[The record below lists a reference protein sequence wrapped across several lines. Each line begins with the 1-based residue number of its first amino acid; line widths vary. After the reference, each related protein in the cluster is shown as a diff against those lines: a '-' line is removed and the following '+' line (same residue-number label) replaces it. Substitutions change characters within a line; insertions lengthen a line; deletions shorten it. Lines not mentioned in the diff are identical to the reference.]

1 MKLAQFNYLQE
12 ASMSTVKAPKVTIY
26 EKSLIGAGLSQ
37 LGIGDDYEIVTTDEP
52 DIVENTAAEE
62 LQKFLGKGG
71 IAIRIVPE
79 SKSAGKKRF
88 LLGRDSN
95 LKAIMH
101 FGDRGD
107 MDIRNVSAEDDGFH
121 LKHVGHDVVIAG
133 ANPRGVL
140 YGEYAFE
147 DFVMKEMKNGDL
159 DVKTIPSFRKRMSAP
174 GHYFNSVNF
183 SNEGLPEEKAAYL
196 SRIGAN
202 QAILLDVG
210 VVGTPYGKLQTY
222 VKSDVFPFQP
232 PPSLDLQTKLKSAG
246 ALCKK
251 YGIDVYFWFE
261 EPIIPSLA
269 GGVEKY
275 PSEAVGTV
283 KRPWGGGKDGLEPTL
298 CVSSPIVQ
306 EHYKNMVKKFVREYP
321 DVKGIAFYN
330 LDGTSWLCTPA
341 LCPRCK
347 SVCKESPT
355 DMHNPWESQ
364 AAFVTL
370 LAQAAR
376 EERPDFDLRFWGSVH
391 YNENIEKL
399 LHAAQGYGSLISS
412 WNGSDRDIMIPEN
425 GEPDRSFAVSQAAA
439 KERKVPLYGL
449 IEFNN
454 LLDVIPNGLPFP
466 FSVCSAITRYEQ
478 RGLKNIM
485 EFDGPLP
492 GLNQINALVAQRF
505 IWDPGQSPEKLLAD
519 LSVQQFGVRGGE
531 LMYKAWEEIKKAFDV
546 WNDDMKFHPLQGSM
560 FFVGLSPGFAGN
572 GLSQT
577 VLPDIVSTYNS
588 TIQLYSRVEPY
599 RAADFEK
606 LKESSFLDK
615 MMVMNAHLAA
625 AAKVAQEAVGSAS
638 DKEFI
643 GICCYGAAKARPTQ
657 KEYAE
662 LNYASIA
669 IADALCRQRCDVIRA
684 YQLRTA
690 LEKSRREGDE
700 KSALEKEK
708 LYLDLVREDIG
719 VQERFCEMLAG
730 FAEMRPC
737 YTRTSL
743 TERELS
749 DLLAGTNAKI
759 DKLKEF
765 LKIT

>member
-1 MKLAQFNYLQE
+1 
-12 ASMSTVKAPKVTIY
+12 MSTVKAPNGTIY
-26 EKSLIGAGLSQ
+26 EKRLIGAGLSQ
-37 LGIGDDYEIVTTDEP
+37 LGSGGDYEIVTADEP

-62 LQKFLGKGG
+62 LKKVFGKAGLNIG
-71 IAIRIVPE
+71 IVPE
-79 SKSAGKKRF
+79 SKSTGRKRF
-88 LLGRDSN
+88 LLGRDST
-95 LKAIMH
+95 LKAIAH
-101 FGDRGD
+101 FSDRGD
-107 MDIRNVSAEDDGFH
+107 LKIRDVSPQDDGFH
-121 LKHVGHDVVIAG
+121 LKQVGNDIVIAG

-140 YGEYAFE
+140 YGVYAFE
-147 DFVMKEMKNGDL
+147 DFVMKEVKSGVL
-159 DVKTIPSFRKRMSAP
+159 DVRTIPCFRKRMSAP

-183 SNEGLPEEKAAYL
+183 PNEGLPEEKAIYL

-202 QAILLDVG
+202 QVILLDLG
-210 VVGTPYGKLQTY
+210 VVGTVYCKLQTY

-232 PPSLDLQTKLKSAG
+232 PPFPDLQTKLKSAG
-246 ALCKK
+246 ALCRK

-261 EPIIPSLA
+261 EPILPSLA

-275 PSEAVGTV
+275 PPEALGTV
-283 KRPWGGGKDGLEPTL
+283 KRPWGGDRDGLDRTL
-298 CVSSPIVQ
+298 CVSSLIVQ
-306 EHYKNMVKKFVREYP
+306 EHYKCMVKKFVREYP

-330 LDGTSWLCTPA
+330 LDGSSWLCTPA

-347 SVCKESPT
+347 SVCKESPP
-355 DMHNPWESQ
+355 DRHNPWESQ
-364 AAFVTL
+364 AAFVTH

-376 EERPDFDLRFWGSVH
+376 EERPDFDLRFWGNVH
-391 YNENIEKL
+391 YNDDIEKL
-399 LHAAQGYGSLISS
+399 LHAAQGYGSLMSF
-412 WNGSDRDIMIPEN
+412 WNGSDRDIMIPEH
-425 GEPDRSFAVSQAAA
+425 GEPDRSFDVSLAAA
-439 KERKVPLYGL
+439 KDRKIPLYGL

-454 LLDVIPNGLPFP
+454 LLDAIPNGLPFP

-485 EFDGPLP
+485 EFAGPLP

-505 IWDPGQSPEKLLAD
+505 ILDPEQSPEKLLAD

-531 LMYKAWEEIKKAFDV
+531 LMYKAWEEIKRAFDV

-560 FFVGLSPGFAGN
+560 FFAGISPGFAGN

-588 TIQLYSRVEPY
+588 TIQLYFRVEPY

-606 LKESSFLDK
+606 LKEIAFLDN
-615 MMVMNAHLAA
+615 MMVMSAHLAA
-625 AAKVAQEAVGSAS
+625 AAEVAKQAVGSAS

-643 GICCYGAAKARPTQ
+643 GICYYGAAEARPTQ

-684 YQLRTA
+684 YQLRIA
-690 LEKSRREGDE
+690 IEKSRSVGDE

-708 LYLDLVREDIG
+708 LCLGLVRDDIG
-719 VQERFCEMLAG
+719 VQERFSEMLTR

-737 YTRTSL
+737 FTRTSL
-743 TERELS
+743 TEPEIAKLLS
-749 DLLAGTNAKI
+749 GTKTKI
-759 DKLKEF
+759 EKLKTF
-765 LKIT
+765 LATPTTPCLPSPSGRS

>member
-1 MKLAQFNYLQE
+1 MSALNTPNGTVYEMKIIAD
-12 ASMSTVKAPKVTIY
+12 
-26 EKSLIGAGLSQ
+26 GLSN
-37 LGIGDDYEIVTTDEP
+37 LGIDGGYEIVTSDNP

-71 IAIRIVPE
+71 VSIRIVPE
-79 SKSAGKKRF
+79 SKSTGMKRF
-88 LLGRDSN
+88 LLGLDSN
-95 LKAIMH
+95 LNAIKH
-101 FGDRGD
+101 FGDQGAL
-107 MDIRNVSAEDDGFH
+107 DIRNVSAENDAFH
-121 LKHVGHDVVIAG
+121 LKRIGDDVVIAG

-140 YGEYAFE
+140 YGVYAFE
-147 DFVMKEMKNGDL
+147 DFVMKDVKSGEL
-159 DVKTIPSFRKRMSAP
+159 DVRTIPSFRKRMSAP

-183 SNEGLPEEKAAYL
+183 SNEGLPEEKAAYF

-202 QAILLDVG
+202 QIILFDLG
-210 VVGTPYGKLQTY
+210 VVGTPYCKLQTY

-232 PPSLDLQTKLKSAG
+232 PSVHDLQAKLKSAG
-246 ALCKK
+246 TLCKK

-261 EPIIPSLA
+261 EPVIPSLA

-275 PSEAVGTV
+275 PPEALGTV
-283 KRPWGGGKDGLEPTL
+283 KRPWGGDKDGLDRTL

-330 LDGTSWLCTPA
+330 LDGSSWLCTPA

-347 SVCKESPT
+347 SVCKESPP

-399 LHAAQGYGSLISS
+399 LHAAQGYGSLMSF

-425 GEPDRSFAVSQAAA
+425 GEPDRSFEVSLAAA
-439 KERKVPLYGL
+439 KERKVPLYGM

-454 LLDVIPNGLPFP
+454 LEAIPYSLPFP
-466 FSVCSAITRYEQ
+466 FSVCSAIARYKQ
-478 RGLKNIM
+478 LGLKDVM
-485 EFDGPLP
+485 EFAGPIP
-492 GLNQINALVAQRF
+492 GHNPINALVAQRF
-505 IWDPGQSPEKLLAD
+505 LWNPEQSPEKLLAD
-519 LSVQQFGVRGGE
+519 LSVEQFGVRGGE
-531 LMYKAWEEIKKAFDV
+531 LMYKAWKEIKKAFDV
-546 WNDDMKFHPLQGSM
+546 WNDDMRFHPLEGSL
-560 FFVGLSPGFAGN
+560 FFASLRCCSEM
-572 GLSQT
+572 
-577 VLPDIVSTYNS
+577 VLPDVVSRYNS

-606 LKESSFLDK
+606 LKESVFLDK
-615 MMVMNAHLAA
+615 MMVMSAHLAA
-625 AAKVAQEAVGSAS
+625 AAKVAKEAVASTS

-643 GICCYGAAKARPTQ
+643 GICYYRAAKTRPTQ

-662 LNYASIA
+662 LNYAPIA
-669 IADALCRQRCDVIRA
+669 IADAVCRQRCDVIRA

-690 LEKSRREGDE
+690 IEKCRCEGDE
-700 KSALEKEK
+700 KSALEKQ
-708 LYLDLVREDIG
+708 YLDLVREDIC
-719 VQERFCEMLAG
+719 VQERFCEMLEG
-730 FAEMRPC
+730 FTEMRPC
-737 YTRTSL
+737 FTRTSL
-743 TERELS
+743 TEPEIAKLLS
-749 DLLAGTNAKI
+749 ATKTKI
-759 DKLKEF
+759 EKLKAF
-765 LKIT
+765 LATPNPLQ